1 VATGHVVILNG
12 TSSSGKTTLAHRLH
26 DLADELWLVTG
37 QDDFTKSLL
46 PHYVQFGEA
55 GTAERPEGFLFARD
69 LNGSVHVEVGP
80 RGRRVLA
87 GYRRA
92 VAALAH
98 SGTNVVVAE
107 AKFDPSGWNDWSEA
121 LNGLRPLWVGV
132 RCSLQECERRETER
146 GDRVQG
152 LAAGHYQLVHLGATY
167 DMEVDLTD
175 SLVDE
180 AARQILAAL
189 AISRSHKTGLPSA

>member
-1 VATGHVVILNG
+1 MATGHVVILNG

-46 PHYVQFGEA
+46 PHYVQSGEA

-69 LNGSVHVEVGP
+69 LTGSVHVEVGP
-80 RGRRVLA
+80 TGRRVLA

-107 AKFDPSGWNDWSEA
+107 AKFDPSGGMIGPKLSMVC
-121 LNGLRPLWVGV
+121 GP
-132 RCSLQECERRETER
+132 C
-146 GDRVQG
+146 G
-152 LAAGHYQLVHLGATY
+152 LASGAHWKSANGVKLN
-167 DMEVDLTD
+167 EVTGSKDLRRATTNWFI
-175 SLVDE
+175 S
-180 AARQILAAL
+180 ARPMTWRS
-189 AISRSHKTGLPSA
+189 ISRTRR